1 MNKDQKGMPS
11 GLNKS
16 EGTGVPQDMKDK
28 DLARDKELTQ
38 NYTDKDTQVSDNVLR
53 NNPNRNVDK
62 TNTDTASY
70 TSDND

>member
-1 MNKDQKGMPS
+1 MSKDQKGMPS

-16 EGTGVPQDMKDK
+16 KGTGVPQKMDDK
-28 DLARDKELTQ
+28 DLERDKELTK

-62 TNTDTASY
+62 TDINNASY
-70 TSDND
+70 TSDD